1 MNFFE
6 YNSIIKK
13 NINFFVRLS
22 VILPKKYQFLMR
34 KIFNVLFF
42 SIITVL
48 FSCQSEKVDENQLLK
63 DEVIAIHDEVMPYM
77 GELRSLKKEV
87 DNKSDSLANKDAEA
101 FAADIKRL
109 ESISKQLEDAFE
121 GMFIWMRQFKAPEET
136 MDEEAAKS
144 YLLNQK
150 ELVEKVNEDI
160 KQAMKVAKEE
170 LKSA

>member
-1 MNFFE
+1 M
-6 YNSIIKK
+6 
-13 NINFFVRLS
+13 
-22 VILPKKYQFLMR
+22 
-34 KIFNVLFF
+34 
-42 SIITVL
+42 
-48 FSCQSEKVDENQLLK
+48 DENQLLK

-101 FAADIKRL
+101 FAADNKRL